1 MHMPEHGTQIK
12 AALVIDD
19 DPLAVRLMSKVLE
32 TLGIEEVH
40 SATNGVEGLEFLKKN
55 DTDVGLIATD
65 IEMPGL
71 DGWELIRH
79 IRFGE
84 VERFQS
90 IPIIVFTARHSES
103 NALKSKFYKING
115 YIRKPPR
122 IDNVSPILRDL
133 GMMV

>member
-1 MHMPEHGTQIK
+1 MEEAKTKQES
-12 AALVIDD
+12 ALVIDD

-32 TLGIEEVH
+32 SLGIETI
-40 SATNGVEGLEFLKKN
+40 ATASNGLEGIEVLKN
-55 DTDVGLIATD
+55 SESDISLIATD

-84 VERFQS
+84 VERFQNV
-90 IPIIVFTARHSES
+90 PIIVFTARHSES

-122 IDNVSPILRDL
+122 VDNVSPILRDL
-133 GMMV
+133 GLVV